1 MNFQIRAYQ
10 ESDAPAI
17 REIINDSILNT
28 FHNYDYE
35 PKSMEEVQA
44 QFSEKLANGFP
55 ILIGEVDG
63 ELAGYATFGKFR
75 AKPGYN
81 TTIEHSIY
89 LTAKAQNQGL
99 GSALMKQLIA
109 IAKSQGYHVMIAG
122 MDSENRGSYR
132 FHERLG
138 FKEVARFPEV
148 AFKFGKW
155 LELVFMQLKLES
167 IDPKSPDFST
177 RA

>member
-1 MNFQIRAYQ
+1 MNFLIRTYR
-10 ESDAPAI
+10 ESDTSAI
-17 REIINDSILNT
+17 LEIINDSILNT
-28 FHNYDYE
+28 SHNYDYD
-35 PKSMEEVQA
+35 PKSLEEVAA
-44 QFSEKLANGFP
+44 QFSGKLKDGFP
-55 ILIGEVDG
+55 ILIGEAEG

-89 LTAKAQNQGL
+89 LTAKAQNIGL
-99 GSALMKQLIA
+99 GTELMRQLIA
-109 IAKSQGYHVMIAG
+109 IAKEQGYHVMIAG
-122 MDSENRGSYR
+122 MDSANLGSYR

-155 LELVFMQLKLES
+155 LSLVFMQLTLS
-167 IDPKSPDFST
+167 
-177 RA
+177 

>member
-1 MNFQIRAYQ
+1 MNFQIRTYQ

-17 REIINDSILNT
+17 LEIINDSILNT
-28 FHNYDYE
+28 FHNYDYD
-35 PKSMEEVQA
+35 PKTLEEVQT
-44 QFSEKLANGFP
+44 QFSEKLAAGFP
-55 ILIGEVDG
+55 VLIGEIGG

-89 LTAKAQNQGL
+89 LTAKSQNQGL

-109 IAKSQGYHVMIAG
+109 IAKSEGYHVMIAG
-122 MDSENRGSYR
+122 MDSENLGSYR

-138 FKEVARFPEV
+138 FREVARFPEV
-148 AFKFGKW
+148 AFKFERW
-155 LELVFMQLKLES
+155 LNLVFMQLKL
-167 IDPKSPDFST
+167 D
-177 RA
+177 

>member
-1 MNFQIRAYQ
+1 MNFQIRHYQ

-17 REIINDSILNT
+17 LEIINDSILNT

-35 PKSMEEVQA
+35 PKKLEEVTA
-44 QFSEKLANGFP
+44 MFDSKIIDGFP
-55 ILIGEVDG
+55 ILVAEQNGEIC
-63 ELAGYATFGKFR
+63 GYATFGKFR

-81 TTIEHSIY
+81 STIEHSIY

-99 GSALMKQLIA
+99 GGKLMRQIIS
-109 IAKSQGYHVMIAG
+109 IAKEKGYHVMIAG
-122 MDSENRGSYR
+122 MDSENLGSYR

-148 AFKFGKW
+148 AFKLGKW
-155 LELVFMQLKLES
+155 LTLVFMQLTLNPVEK
-167 IDPKSPDFST
+167 
-177 RA
+177 R